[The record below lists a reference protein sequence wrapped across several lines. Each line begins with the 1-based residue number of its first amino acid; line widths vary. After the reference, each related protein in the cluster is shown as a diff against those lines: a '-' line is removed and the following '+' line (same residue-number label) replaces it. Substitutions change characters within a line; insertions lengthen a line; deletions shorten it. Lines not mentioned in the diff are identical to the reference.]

1 MQILQISAGEMQIVT
16 DSWLPSIILGDKCVN
31 TDETPKQRG
40 KICHSYWRPG
50 TSLSGTWSLWQH
62 NDEESGN

>member
-40 KICHSYWRPG
+40 NICHSY
-50 TSLSGTWSLWQH
+50 
-62 NDEESGN
+62 